1 MMRFTVVDKSG
12 TMSFVAPCHAL
23 KALAA
28 ACCNDP
34 EDHWR
39 LIGLLGEYDAQLQK
53 ELSAGL
59 HVFDEHN
66 TETDAR
72 AIHTV
77 LDECKAVK
85 SPPFRVVDER
95 TRNLSLEP
103 VRYGLVVFNLPARR
117 IVQVQNSYANL
128 ERSDRGRIRV
138 NGEPVRRLYRYQLP
152 ESWSI
157 VP

>member
-12 TMSFVAPCHAL
+12 TLSFVGPCHAL

-34 EDHWR
+34 EDHR
-39 LIGLLGEYDAQLQK
+39 HLIGLLGEYDAQLQQ

-59 HVFDEHN
+59 YVFDEHN
-66 TETDAR
+66 TKADAR
-72 AIHTV
+72 AIHSV
-77 LDECKAVK
+77 LDDCKAVA

-103 VRYGLVVFNLPARR
+103 VRYGLVVFNLSARR

-138 NGEPVRRLYRYQLP
+138 NGKPVKQLYRYQLP